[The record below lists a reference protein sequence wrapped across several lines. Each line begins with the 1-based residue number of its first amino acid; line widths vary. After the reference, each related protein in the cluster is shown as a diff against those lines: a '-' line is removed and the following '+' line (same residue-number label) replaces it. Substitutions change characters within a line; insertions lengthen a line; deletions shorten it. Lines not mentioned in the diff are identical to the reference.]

1 VRHDLPVAADWFA
14 WRRVAD
20 GLTCLWEPHVHSL
33 MQANVW
39 HVRGTA
45 TDLVID
51 AGLGVGDLRQALAGL
66 GLLGER
72 PTLLVLTHTHV
83 DHMGGAHQFA
93 DRAVHAAEADALLH
107 PIPWHPL
114 LPWEYP
120 PEFRQ
125 YFRESDAVA
134 GADEARQAAGSAAS
148 GALDGAAGARDATAA
163 GVRDATAASVR
174 DDAADGVRD
183 DASLADYRLVIDAL
197 PRAGFDPH
205 TFVMTGVAASRT
217 LAEGDEVDLGD
228 RRLTVLHLP
237 GHSPGSIALWDEG
250 AGALFTG
257 DVIYDSGTLL
267 DELDGSDI
275 GDYMT
280 SMERLLRLPVEVV
293 YSGHGEPFGR
303 ALLQERARAY
313 LSLRG

>member
-33 MQANVW
+33 MQANAW
-39 HVRGTA
+39 HVQGRY
-45 TDLVID
+45 TDLVVD
-51 AGLGVGDLRQALAGL
+51 AGLGVGDLKQALAGL

-93 DRAVHAAEADALLH
+93 ERAVHAAEADSLLH

-125 YFRESDAVA
+125 YFLDSDESA
-134 GADEARQAAGSAAS
+134 GAGDAPAGAGDAS
-148 GALDGAAGARDATAA
+148 GGACE
-163 GVRDATAASVR
+163 
-174 DDAADGVRD
+174 
-183 DASLADYRLVIDAL
+183 DASTCDYRLVIDAL
-197 PRAGFDPH
+197 PRPGFDAH
-205 TFVMTGVAASRT
+205 TFVMTGVEATRT
-217 LAEGDEVDLGD
+217 LAEGDHVDLGD
-228 RRLTVLHLP
+228 RVLEVLHVP
-237 GHSPGSIALWDEG
+237 GHSPGSIALWEER

-257 DVIYDSGTLL
+257 DVIYDSGMLL
-267 DELDGSDI
+267 DDLEGSDI
-275 GDYMT
+275 TDYRG
-280 SMERLLRLPVEVV
+280 SMERLLSLPVEVV

-303 ALLQERARAY
+303 ALLRERARAY
-313 LSLRG
+313 LRLRG

>member
-1 VRHDLPVAADWFA
+1 MRHDLPVAADWFA
-14 WRRVAD
+14 WRHVAD

-39 HVRGTA
+39 HVQGRR
-45 TDLVID
+45 TDLVVD
-51 AGLGVGDLRQALAGL
+51 AGLGVGDLKQALAGL
-66 GLLGER
+66 GLLGGR

-93 DRAVHAAEADALLH
+93 ERAVHAAEADSLLH

-125 YFRESDAVA
+125 YFLDRDDSA
-134 GADEARQAAGSAAS
+134 GEGGAPPEAGDAS
-148 GALDGAAGARDATAA
+148 GGACE
-163 GVRDATAASVR
+163 
-174 DDAADGVRD
+174 
-183 DASLADYRLVIDAL
+183 DASTYDYRLVIDAL
-197 PRAGFDPH
+197 PRPGFDPH
-205 TFVMTGVAASRT
+205 TFVMTGVEATRT
-217 LAEGDEVDLGD
+217 LAEGDHVDLGD
-228 RRLTVLHLP
+228 RVLEVLHVP
-237 GHSPGSIALWDEG
+237 GHSPGSIALWEER

-267 DELDGSDI
+267 DDLEGSNI
-275 GDYMT
+275 TDYRG
-280 SMERLLRLPVEVV
+280 SLERLLSLPVEVV

-303 ALLQERARAY
+303 ALLRERARAY
-313 LSLRG
+313 LRLRG